1 MAEQHT
7 PKLHETFLRQFAL
20 ASAEVEKL
28 RLLDP
33 GCFDENGRA
42 IVAEARLLPPLDNR
56 QTTGGGKP

>member
-1 MAEQHT
+1 MN
-7 PKLHETFLRQFAL
+7 PVHETFLRQFAL

-28 RLLDP
+28 RQLYP
-33 GCFDENGRA
+33 SCFDANGNP

>member
-1 MAEQHT
+1 MKLT
-7 PKLHETFLRQFAL
+7 LHEIFLRQFAL

-28 RLLDP
+28 RLLYP

-56 QTTGGGKP
+56 QTTGGKP